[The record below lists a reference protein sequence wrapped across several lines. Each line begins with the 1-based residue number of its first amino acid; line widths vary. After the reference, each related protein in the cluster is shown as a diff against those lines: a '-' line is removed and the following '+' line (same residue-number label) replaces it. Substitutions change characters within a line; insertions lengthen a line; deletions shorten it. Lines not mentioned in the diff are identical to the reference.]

1 MLGPGRQKEGEGKG
15 KGKGRREVDRRV
27 YSGMDKY
34 LPLEAA
40 SRTLAA
46 ARFTN

>member
-1 MLGPGRQKEGEGKG
+1 MLGPGRQKEGEG